1 MDNQNI
7 TSVNEDVSTAE
18 LDTAKK
24 TSFFAKLLKSPY
36 LYLSLAFILPVVIMY
51 IIYIAMEIHP
61 FGESSVLVLDL
72 NGQYVYFFEALRN
85 FVRGDASLLYSFSRA
100 LGGEFMGM
108 YAYYLASPLSYI
120 VALFPTERMLEALL
134 CLFLL
139 KTGTC
144 GLTFGYY
151 LHKTSKKIN
160 RSSVI
165 CFSLLYALSAYCIVQ
180 QHNTMWIDCVMWLP
194 LVTLGLESLIK
205 YKKFKMFTFFLAL
218 SVFSN
223 FYIGYMV
230 CIYVAIYFFYYYF
243 STKENNPLKEKG
255 HFISSLCRTVLYS
268 ALACGMAM
276 LIIATAYYSLSMG
289 KNDFSNPNFSPVSQ
303 FDFVDL
309 LTKFFPGSYDTVR
322 PEGLPFVYCGII
334 TLFLVPIYFLSKKF
348 SAKEKILAG
357 AFIVIFV
364 LSFSLSTS
372 DLVWHGFQRPNWL
385 NYRYSFMLCFF
396 LLTLSHKVFEEIES
410 FSSKFFIGIAASLSV
425 FLMLVQKLEYEHM
438 QDIGSIWLSLA
449 FVGLT
454 LILLCLM
461 RQKALKETV
470 SIIMVIFICLETF
483 CNGLSNCIDL
493 HDDVYYSKYA
503 SYNDFLT
510 KLRPIVEKVQTEDT
524 SFYRMEKTTHRKT
537 NDNMALKIRGLSNS
551 TSTLNA
557 ETVKFLNRMGYAS
570 KSHWSK
576 YLGGNPVN
584 DSLLGIKYIISSDDL
599 TRYYDEAYTVEG
611 DDRYTAYLNPY
622 ALSIAYG
629 VDDAI
634 EEMDMDGY
642 ETPQQTLNALVSSL
656 IGEEIEVF
664 VPVEL
669 QDYKTVNIEETYI
682 AGHYKFTPVDTSTDA
697 ILYYYFEVPYS
708 SAEYFFYLPS
718 DYPREVKIKADGVS
732 FGTFYGN
739 ETSRILSIGT
749 EYKEGD
755 TLKIALTLSKKDLY
769 VKADIPCLFYI
780 DMDAFEYAASKLA
793 QTQFDITSHTATSLK
808 GSITTT
814 KESQTILTT
823 IPYDEGWSVILDG
836 KKIEYT
842 KTLDAL
848 IAFEID
854 DIGEHTLEL
863 RYMSKSFVL
872 GASCSVICCALFIV
886 LWIFDSKRKKSKKN
900 IVISDIEVTEIEE
913 TDEDTNKSPEKDEE
927 N

>member
-438 QDIGSIWLSLA
+438 
-449 FVGLT
+449 
-454 LILLCLM
+454 
-461 RQKALKETV
+461 
-470 SIIMVIFICLETF
+470 
-483 CNGLSNCIDL
+483 
-493 HDDVYYSKYA
+493 
-503 SYNDFLT
+503 
-510 KLRPIVEKVQTEDT
+510 
-524 SFYRMEKTTHRKT
+524 
-537 NDNMALKIRGLSNS
+537 
-551 TSTLNA
+551 
-557 ETVKFLNRMGYAS
+557 
-570 KSHWSK
+570 
-576 YLGGNPVN
+576 
-584 DSLLGIKYIISSDDL
+584 
-599 TRYYDEAYTVEG
+599 
-611 DDRYTAYLNPY
+611 
-622 ALSIAYG
+622 
-629 VDDAI
+629 
-634 EEMDMDGY
+634 
-642 ETPQQTLNALVSSL
+642 
-656 IGEEIEVF
+656 
-664 VPVEL
+664 
-669 QDYKTVNIEETYI
+669 
-682 AGHYKFTPVDTSTDA
+682 
-697 ILYYYFEVPYS
+697 
-708 SAEYFFYLPS
+708 
-718 DYPREVKIKADGVS
+718 
-732 FGTFYGN
+732 
-739 ETSRILSIGT
+739 
-749 EYKEGD
+749 
-755 TLKIALTLSKKDLY
+755 
-769 VKADIPCLFYI
+769 
-780 DMDAFEYAASKLA
+780 
-793 QTQFDITSHTATSLK
+793 
-808 GSITTT
+808 
-814 KESQTILTT
+814 
-823 IPYDEGWSVILDG
+823 
-836 KKIEYT
+836 
-842 KTLDAL
+842 
-848 IAFEID
+848 
-854 DIGEHTLEL
+854 
-863 RYMSKSFVL
+863 
-872 GASCSVICCALFIV
+872 
-886 LWIFDSKRKKSKKN
+886 
-900 IVISDIEVTEIEE
+900 
-913 TDEDTNKSPEKDEE
+913 
-927 N
+927 